1 MRRPAATV
9 LLRPVHSSSGCK
21 GKTSDPQG
29 GHDGIRERGDLNEV
43 RQGEILVADGP
54 FAETKEQIAGFD
66 ILECAEPG
74 EALEAARKHP
84 VARLGAIELRPF
96 MEA

>member
-1 MRRPAATV
+1 M
-9 LLRPVHSSSGCK
+9 
-21 GKTSDPQG
+21 
-29 GHDGIRERGDLNEV
+29 